1 MKFINS
7 EESME
12 LVRKDIPGKSLIKVS
27 GRLTATRLNESLRGM
42 VKEIIADDITMIII
56 DMSELIHMD
65 STGVGELVSAY
76 TAVKKEKGTLY
87 LYGVGST
94 VKELLETTNLLDIFT
109 LLSENSPEYNEFKA

>member
-76 TAVKKEKGTLY
+76 TAVKKERIHRFKKT
-87 LYGVGST
+87 
-94 VKELLETTNLLDIFT
+94 ETPFLRERDN
-109 LLSENSPEYNEFKA
+109 